1 MFIMKRFLILLS
13 LIIYGNSY
21 SQVVINEFS
30 AHKGIYDENNI
41 ECDWIEIY
49 NNSNQAE
56 NLSNFYL
63 TDNLNELEKWPLPDI
78 ILMPYQRIT
87 FFASGKNTQF
97 NNGENDFY
105 HTNFKL
111 STSEYIALYNG
122 SEIVDSTFITSD
134 LYFGLSMGKY
144 PDGSNQWCYFD
155 ITTPNSTN
163 APSICFLGITSEANL
178 NIESGWYDNEQ
189 TIIIEPQSNTVVF
202 YTTDGRI
209 PTINDI
215 LYTQP
220 FNIYEN
226 TILSFRSFASNK
238 LPSKLNDRTFIFE
251 EDNHQLPVFSI
262 HTDPINLWSEESGI
276 YVFGA
281 NPSPDYPYFGS
292 NFWQPWSRFS
302 RIEYFD
308 ENKNKKAEESIDLE
322 IHGGWSRAEPQK
334 SFRIDFKSK
343 YTGRLEEP
351 IIPAKSHIES
361 YNNFNLRNGG
371 QHTWTDKIQDAIMS
385 KIAAETNVNYMA
397 YHPCITYLNG
407 EYWGVY
413 GIREKIDE
421 HYIEDNYG
429 FNSDSIDL
437 LNSFSV
443 LAGTDF
449 NANNTFFSIMNED
462 PESDGFYELFSSF
475 WNVDNYMDYFIIQ
488 TFIQNM
494 DWLGIAW
501 NANNIKLWRP
511 QTENGKWSYVLYDT
525 DGALGY
531 FGQSY
536 YDNYLAYAMNPAYVN
551 NHSQIFNQVLQN
563 QKFKCQFSNRYADL
577 INTTLSLENAE
588 EKANIIKNDM
598 YNAMPRHIERWE
610 NSNNMNGTI
619 SSMPAWENSINN
631 ILSYYSNR
639 VSTARYLLDNTLNL
653 EGMVDISIDIFPNNS
668 GRIDLNTLSLQNF
681 PWEGVYYN
689 GCEISLNAIAD
700 SGYTFTHWADLDDN
714 MISEEDNLF
723 VSLNDYQEF
732 KAHFE
737 KCEDIIS
744 ASIYSNN
751 NNIYSDVISSNN
763 LYLYQW
769 YQNGIPFSTD
779 SMLIQ
784 PTSGIY
790 QLQITTNSCSILSN
804 DISFQ
809 SNVDIKDTFKEI
821 SVNLYPNPFKNQA
834 VLDLSELQSNELL
847 IYIIDT
853 KGRKVREYKNVDK
866 RKLVVSKGNL
876 ASGVYIL
883 EINSQNYKSRIKI
896 VIN

>member
-1 MFIMKRFLILLS
+1 MLLIKRFFIILS

-21 SQVVINEFS
+21 SQIVINEFS

-41 ECDWIEIY
+41 ETDWIEIF

-56 NLSNFYL
+56 NLSDFYL
-63 TDNLNELEKWPLPDI
+63 TDNLNELEKWPLPDVL
-78 ILMPYQRIT
+78 LMPYQRIT
-87 FFASGKNTQF
+87 FFASGKNIQF
-97 NNGENDFY
+97 NDGINDFY

-122 SEIVDSTFITSD
+122 IEIIDSTFINSN

-163 APSICFLGITSEANL
+163 SQSICYLGIADEASL

-189 TIIIEPQSNTVVF
+189 TITIEPQANTFVF

-215 LYTQP
+215 PYIQP
-220 FNIYEN
+220 ININEN
-226 TILSFRSFASNK
+226 TVISFRSFASNK
-238 LPSKLNDRTFIFE
+238 LPSILNDRTFIFE

-276 YVFGA
+276 YVSGN
-281 NPSPDYPYFGS
+281 NPSIDYPYYGS

-308 ENKNKKAEESIDLE
+308 ENKSKKAEESIDLE

-334 SFRIDFKSK
+334 SFRLDFKSK
-343 YTGRLEEP
+343 YTGRLEES
-351 IIPAKSHIES
+351 IIPAKNHIES

-371 QHTWTDKIQDAIMS
+371 QHTWTDKIQDALMS

-397 YHPCITYLNG
+397 YHPCIAYLNG

-429 FNSDSIDL
+429 INSDSIDL
-437 LNSFSV
+437 LNSFGV
-443 LAGTDF
+443 LTGSDF
-449 NANNTFFSIMNED
+449 NANNTYFSIMNED
-462 PESDGFYELFSSF
+462 PESDGFYDLFSSF

-501 NANNIKLWRP
+501 GANNIKFWRP
-511 QTENGKWSYVLYDT
+511 QTENGKWNYVLYDT

-536 YDNYLAYAMNPAYVN
+536 YENYLAYAMNPAYVN
-551 NHSQIFNQVLQN
+551 NHSQIFNQILQN
-563 QKFKCQFSNRYADL
+563 QEFRCKFSNRYADL
-577 INTTLSLENAE
+577 INTTLSLENIE

-619 SSMPAWENSINN
+619 SSMSAWENSIFN
-631 ILSYYSNR
+631 ILSYYSHR
-639 VSTARYLLDNTLNL
+639 VGTARYFLDYTLNL
-653 EGMVDISIDIFPNNS
+653 DGMEDISLDVFPNNS
-668 GRIDLNTLSLQNF
+668 GRIGLNTLIINNL
-681 PWEGVYYN
+681 PWEGIYYN
-689 GCEISLNAIAD
+689 GCEVSLTAIAD
-700 SGYTFTHWADLDDN
+700 SGYTFIHWSDLEDN
-714 MISEEDNLF
+714 IISEENNILI
-723 VSLNDYQEF
+723 SLNDYQKF
-732 KAHFE
+732 KAHFV

-744 ASIYSNN
+744 ASIYSDKY
-751 NNIYSDVISSNN
+751 NIYSDVISSNN
-763 LYLYQW
+763 LYFFQW

-779 SMLIQ
+779 SSLIQ

-790 QLQITTNSCSILSN
+790 QLQITSNSCSILSN
-804 DISFQ
+804 EISFQ
-809 SNVDIKDTFKEI
+809 SNVDINEFNDDI
-821 SVNLYPNPFKNQA
+821 SVKLYPNPFKHQA
-834 VLDLSELQSNELL
+834 ILDLSNLQNNSMEVC
-847 IYIIDT
+847 IIDM
-853 KGRKVREYKNVDK
+853 KGRIVREYDIIKES
-866 RKLVVSKGNL
+866 KLVIRRENL
-876 ASGVYIL
+876 TKGVYVL
-883 EINSQNYKSRIKI
+883 EIKTKDHKNRVKI